1 METINS
7 WKLQITD
14 AVFKITS
21 SKEVNLHTKAVSMTK
36 LELPTSP
43 RLSI

>member
-1 METINS
+1 MEIIKL

-21 SKEVNLHTKAVSMTK
+21 SKEAKLHTKAVSMTK

-43 RLSI
+43 TLSI